1 MRNLRF
7 LSAAL
12 AAIALSA
19 PAALA
24 QPAPPPLDTPLPP
37 PITQRVSDLER
48 ENVQIKARL
57 AALEKVAVPGLPAAA
72 PSGPP
77 ATPGVRRVLTVA
89 EFNAL
94 YPAHAI
100 AAPGVASNNPFPCS
114 EAGCNELGCSLT
126 LTIPAT
132 AAGTPGATPTSGPAA
147 WAGGGTNT
155 AAGCAATSGGT
166 SGCSAAGCSVQS
178 SGGRWYP
185 GKNLGR
191 R

>member
-24 QPAPPPLDTPLPP
+24 QPAPPPLETPLPP

-48 ENVQIKARL
+48 DNVQIKARL
-57 AALEKVAVPGLPAAA
+57 AALEQVAVPGLPAAA
-72 PSGPP
+72 PTAPP

-100 AAPGVASNNPFPCS
+100 APGVASNAPFPCS
-114 EAGCNELGCSLT
+114 EAACGPLGCSTT
-126 LTIPAT
+126 LTTSAISAASPEPLRTYGPVPEA
-132 AAGTPGATPTSGPAA
+132 AAGTSISARGVVRG
-147 WAGGGTNT
+147 
-155 AAGCAATSGGT
+155 GGT
-166 SGCSAAGCSVQS
+166 SGCSAAGCSTGATR
-178 SGGRWYP
+178 GGWYL

-191 R
+191 